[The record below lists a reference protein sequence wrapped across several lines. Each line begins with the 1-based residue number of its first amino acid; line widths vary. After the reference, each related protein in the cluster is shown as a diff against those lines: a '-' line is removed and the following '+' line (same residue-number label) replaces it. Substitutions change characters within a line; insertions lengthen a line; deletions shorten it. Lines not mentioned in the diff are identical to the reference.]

1 MEAEVLGEVLAHS
14 SASPSLRERLREIAR
29 GEGSSAL
36 HVSIM
41 QEPYLSLLLDG
52 RKTVESRFSVNRVCP
67 FETVAVGDVLALK
80 MQSGP
85 IVGLTLVEHV
95 AFYELESAVWQTLQ
109 ERYAGPLCAEDP
121 EFWRQRERARYA
133 TLMRVRDTEII
144 APVLLA
150 KRDRRGWVRL
160 RSVSIAQQRLAL

>member
-1 MEAEVLGEVLAHS
+1 MEAEVLGRALAGS
-14 SASPSLRERLREIAR
+14 SSSPYMRERLQDIAR
-29 GEGSSAL
+29 GEGCWAL
-36 HVSIM
+36 HVSVM
-41 QEPYLSLLLDG
+41 QEPYLSLLLGG
-52 RKTVESRFSVNRVCP
+52 RKTVESRFSINRVCP
-67 FETVAVGDVLALK
+67 FESVAVGDVLALK

-95 AFYELESAVWQTLQ
+95 AFYELEPAVWRSLQ

-133 TLMRVRDTEII
+133 TLMRVRDTELIV
-144 APVLLA
+144 PVPLA

-160 RSVSIAQQRLAL
+160 AATAMAQQRLAM